1 MQFIVYS
8 GLVLLNPGPGKAW
21 RASGSA
27 SVLDG
32 AATIFRVP
40 FRQLMVGVGCLELF
54 IAFFRLFT
62 NEKQLGPLAIAS
74 LGTSFVGYSFCVGFT
89 WLGCRNLL

>member
-1 MQFIVYS
+1 MTDRFLSGYFMQFIVYS

-40 FRQLMVGVGCLELF
+40 FRQLMVRVGLLELF
-54 IAFFRLFT
+54 LAFSVRPRKRSSLARW
-62 NEKQLGPLAIAS
+62 QLHRWEQAL
-74 LGTSFVGYSFCVGFT
+74 
-89 WLGCRNLL
+89 